1 MLQDNL
7 SGLVDPDVLDIFLAI
22 SLVLESL
29 LSIVGVAGNII
40 SIVVF
45 SQQGYRETT
54 NISLTALA
62 CSDIGAILTLQ
73 LRSLML
79 NPWTLNAKLIFNP
92 VDFSVMFST
101 YPHNYFIRV
110 SGFITA
116 YIAFELRLCV
126 LMPLQI
132 KNIITRIISFSLMV
146 VFYLIT
152 FLNILPIYLV
162 NDIGWIKSP
171 NTNTTFLGI
180 IFRQNRD
187 AILSITYFIIDL
199 AVPYF
204 TFAII
209 ILCTS
214 FTVTSLMTSSSW
226 RKSLAGAES
235 DVSSRRYRKERKL
248 ISMLTVISVL
258 FICFQIP
265 QSVFLAVVAVIRK
278 LSVRGMYFDITVC
291 CYCAIV
297 LLENIN
303 SAVNPLVYYKMS
315 KKYRDTCRKLF
326 TKYLSNSI

>member
-62 CSDIGAILTLQ
+62 LSDIGAILTLQ

-79 NPWTLNAKLIFNP
+79 NPWTLNSKLIFNP

-101 YPHNYFIRV
+101 YPHNYFIR
-110 SGFITA
+110 
-116 YIAFELRLCV
+116 
-126 LMPLQI
+126 
-132 KNIITRIISFSLMV
+132 
-146 VFYLIT
+146 
-152 FLNILPIYLV
+152 
-162 NDIGWIKSP
+162 
-171 NTNTTFLGI
+171 
-180 IFRQNRD
+180 
-187 AILSITYFIIDL
+187 
-199 AVPYF
+199 
-204 TFAII
+204 
-209 ILCTS
+209 
-214 FTVTSLMTSSSW
+214 
-226 RKSLAGAES
+226 
-235 DVSSRRYRKERKL
+235 
-248 ISMLTVISVL
+248 
-258 FICFQIP
+258 
-265 QSVFLAVVAVIRK
+265 SVFLAVVAVIRK

-315 KKYRDTCRKLF
+315 KKYRDTCRKIFL
-326 TKYLSNSI
+326 KYLSNSL